1 MGTELWLQEVT
12 TTEWSGG
19 VRIRAKLNTPPS
31 ASWQARYQPAVV
43 DAIAFGF
50 KPRLIDDHIEVD
62 VALGHE
68 QEAVIAISATVAAIN
83 LMCRELD
90 HCPQSSDPS
99 RAIADG
105 R

>member
-12 TTEWSGG
+12 TTECSGG

-50 KPRLIDDHIEVD
+50 KPR
-62 VALGHE
+62 
-68 QEAVIAISATVAAIN
+68 
-83 LMCRELD
+83 
-90 HCPQSSDPS
+90 
-99 RAIADG
+99 
-105 R
+105 

>member
-12 TTEWSGG
+12 TAEFSGG
-19 VRIRAKLNTPPS
+19 VRVRARLNVHPS

-50 KPRLIDDHIEVD
+50 KPRLVADHIEVV
-62 VALGHE
+62 VAPGRE

-90 HCPQSSDPS
+90 
-99 RAIADG
+99 RAP
-105 R
+105 